1 MRGDMDALTQRFAQS
16 LGVLAQEF
24 GPHLLNRLH
33 TGLTAGQFF
42 TMQMIRREGRLKVSQ
57 LAERLEVTPSAI
69 TVMIDRL
76 EHHGYVSRVRD
87 EEDRRVVVIELTEAG
102 RAKLAEVERAW
113 FEMMRQMVS
122 RIEPGAFEQ
131 CVSALETMVAAAKQL
146 RMESYREETP
156 RQEV

>member
-1 MRGDMDALTQRFAQS
+1 MKGDMDALTERFAQS
-16 LGVLAQEF
+16 LGALAHEF
-24 GPHLLNRLH
+24 GPQVLNRLH

-42 TMQMIRREGRLKVSQ
+42 TMRMIRSEGRLKVSQ

-76 EHHGYVSRVRD
+76 EHHGYVSRLRD

-113 FEMMRQMVS
+113 HNMMREMVS
-122 RIEPGAFEQ
+122 RIEPGKVEQ
-131 CVSALETMVAAAKQL
+131 CVSALETMVDAARHL
-146 RMESYREETP
+146 REEP
-156 RQEV
+156 FADAPGRQEV